1 MKFTILPKFL
11 IEYLVSTASL
21 MMNLNKHT
29 FYKVSASIS
38 VTTASVITMLIAPAT
53 AESELQT
60 PKVRGK
66 LASIV
71 TAKNK
76 QVKFKLPLTNNFPQQ
91 IESAKVDSSSNSL
104 APDLQSIP
112 LNKPTLIANVFNGQ
126 ASWYGP
132 GFHGR
137 LTANGEVYNQEALTA
152 AHPSLE
158 FGTQVEV
165 TNLNNGR
172 SVVVTIN
179 DRGPYA
185 GGRVIDL
192 SAAAAR
198 TIDMISSGVAP
209 VEVTVLGQQ

>member
-1 MKFTILPKFL
+1 MI
-11 IEYLVSTASL
+11 
-21 MMNLNKHT
+21 LNKQT
-29 FYKVSASIS
+29 FYKICATLSF
-38 VTTASVITMLIAPAT
+38 TTASVITMLISPT
-53 AESELQT
+53 AAKSELQT
-60 PKVRGK
+60 PKARGK

-76 QVKFKLPLTNNFPQQ
+76 QVKFKLPVTNNFPPNMQ
-91 IESAKVDSSSNSL
+91 STLTASSSNPLLQGS
-104 APDLQSIP
+104 QSIP
-112 LNKPTLIANVFNGQ
+112 VKNPTLIANAFNGM

-132 GFHGR
+132 GFDGR

-185 GGRVIDL
+185 EGRVIDL

-209 VEVTVLGQQ
+209 VEVTILGQ

>member
-1 MKFTILPKFL
+1 
-11 IEYLVSTASL
+11 
-21 MMNLNKHT
+21 MMILNKQT
-29 FYKVSASIS
+29 FYKVCATLSFA
-38 VTTASVITMLIAPAT
+38 TASVITMLISPT
-53 AESELQT
+53 AAKSELQA
-60 PKVRGK
+60 PKTRGK

-76 QVKFKLPLTNNFPQQ
+76 QVKFKLPVTNNFPQK
-91 IESAKVDSSSNSL
+91 IESTLAASSSNPL
-104 APDLQSIP
+104 LQNRQSIP
-112 LNKPTLIANVFNGQ
+112 VKSSTLIANAVNGM

-132 GFHGR
+132 GFDGR

-158 FGTQVEV
+158 FGTQVQV

-185 GGRVIDL
+185 EGRVIDL

-198 TIDMISSGVAP
+198 TLNMISSGVAP
-209 VEVTVLGQQ
+209 VELTILSQ

>member
-1 MKFTILPKFL
+1 
-11 IEYLVSTASL
+11 
-21 MMNLNKHT
+21 MMNLNKQT
-29 FYKVSASIS
+29 FYKVSATIS
-38 VTTASVITMLIAPAT
+38 FTTASVITMLIAPAT
-53 AESELQT
+53 AKSELQI
-60 PKVRGK
+60 PKVRGR
-66 LASIV
+66 LASIM

-76 QVKFKLPLTNNFPQQ
+76 QVKFKLPVTNNFPQK
-91 IESAKVDSSSNSL
+91 IESTSATSSANSS
-104 APDLQSIP
+104 PQDLQSIP

-185 GGRVIDL
+185 GGRIIDL

-198 TIDMISSGVAP
+198 TLDMISSGVAP
-209 VEVTVLGQQ
+209 VEVTILGQQ

>member
-1 MKFTILPKFL
+1 
-11 IEYLVSTASL
+11 
-21 MMNLNKHT
+21 MMILNKQT
-29 FYKVSASIS
+29 FYKVCAAIS
-38 VTTASVITMLIAPAT
+38 FATASVITMLVSPTVAK
-53 AESELQT
+53 SELQA
-60 PKVRGK
+60 PKAKGK

-76 QVKFKLPLTNNFPQQ
+76 QVKFKLPVTNNFPQK
-91 IESAKVDSSSNSL
+91 IESTLAASSANPL
-104 APDLQSIP
+104 LQNRQSIP
-112 LNKPTLIANVFNGQ
+112 VKNPTLIANVSNGM

-158 FGTQVEV
+158 FGTQVQV

-198 TIDMISSGVAP
+198 TLNMISSGVAP
-209 VEVTVLGQQ
+209 VELTILGQ

>member
-1 MKFTILPKFL
+1 MTIF
-11 IEYLVSTASL
+11 
-21 MMNLNKHT
+21 NKQT
-29 FYKVSASIS
+29 FYKVFA
-38 VTTASVITMLIAPAT
+38 TAGCATASVITMLITPA
-53 AESELQT
+53 AAKQEIPT
-60 PKVRGK
+60 PKVRSR
-66 LASIV
+66 LTSIV

-76 QVKFKLPLTNNFPQQ
+76 QVKFKLPVANAT
-91 IESAKVDSSSNSL
+91 DT
-104 APDLQSIP
+104 
-112 LNKPTLIANVFNGQ
+112 TLIANASSGM

-132 GFHGR
+132 GFNGR

-185 GGRVIDL
+185 GGRIIDL

-198 TIDMISSGVAP
+198 SLDMIGTGVA
-209 VEVTVLGQQ
+209 EVQLNVLGR